1 MASCKRIPAPWHELA
16 NQLCKGRRT
25 MKRLGIIAALS
36 AFAGNLCVVSAAQ
49 PLSEE
54 QARSLIAPWYGLK

>member
-1 MASCKRIPAPWHELA
+1 
-16 NQLCKGRRT
+16 